1 MAAAATDPHAADRR
15 AVRALLDALA
25 EAWNRHDAAAYAG
38 SFTEDADYVLF
49 DGTHSRGRRA
59 ILRLHR
65 YLFETVLRGSRLLLD
80 GHPRIRF
87 IGTDTAVAVIEGAV
101 VMPWQ
106 RRSRRRKR
114 SIQTYLMVRHK
125 DGWQIAAYSTTRI
138 RPIPESGI
146 GFGMAQLVVRMRTA
160 VAKSFH

>member
-1 MAAAATDPHAADRR
+1 MTATDPHAADRR
-15 AVRALLDALA
+15 AIKALLEALA

-38 SFTEDADYVLF
+38 AFADDADYVLF

-65 YLFETVLRGSRLLLD
+65 YLFETVLRGSQLMLE
-80 GHPRIRF
+80 GHPRARF
-87 IGTDTAVAVIEGAV
+87 INGHIAVAVIEGAI

-106 RRSRRRKR
+106 RRSKRRKR
-114 SIQTYLMVRHK
+114 SIQTYMLVKSRE
-125 DGWQIAAYSTTRI
+125 GWQVAAYSTTRI

-160 VAKSFH
+160 VAKSFQ

>member
-1 MAAAATDPHAADRR
+1 MTATDPHTAERR
-15 AVRALLDALA
+15 AIKAVLEGLA
-25 EAWNRHDAAAYAG
+25 EAWNRHDAAAYAAAF
-38 SFTEDADYVLF
+38 SEDADYVLF

-65 YLFETVLRGSRLLLD
+65 YLFDTVLRESRLILE
-80 GHPRIRF
+80 GTPRIRF
-87 IGTDTAVAVIEGAV
+87 ISDDIAVAVMTGAV

-106 RRSRRRKR
+106 RRSKRRKR
-114 SIQTYLMVRHK
+114 SIQTYLLVRHK
-125 DGWQIAAYSTTRI
+125 GDWQVAAYSTTRI

>member
-1 MAAAATDPHAADRR
+1 MTATDPHTADRR
-15 AVRALLDALA
+15 AIKTLLEGLA
-25 EAWNRHDAAAYAG
+25 EAWNRHDAVAYAG
-38 SFTEDADYVLF
+38 AFTEDADYVLF

-65 YLFETVLRGSRLLLD
+65 YLFETVLRSSRLILE
-80 GHPRIRF
+80 GSPRTRF
-87 IGTDTAVAVIEGAV
+87 VGSDVAVAIIDGAI

-106 RRSRRRKR
+106 RRSKRRKR
-114 SIQTYLMVRHK
+114 SIQTYLLVRHK
-125 DGWQIAAYSTTRI
+125 GDWQVAAYSTTRI